1 MAISGE
7 VQVFGFVVRPNTY
20 TTIPHTPPHI
30 HHHHCNQHIHVR
42 SHHRAHAHSLAQVN
56 DDNVRAQ
63 FAELKMRLYPGG
75 VVQPP
80 LARTP
85 RFSMAGSASA
95 LSLSTVATPARVH
108 QAAAAPPRGSPS
120 ASPPLESPAAGAP
133 TATGLTLASDVQAVQ
148 GRESYEGYEG
158 S

>member
-1 MAISGE
+1 
-7 VQVFGFVVRPNTY
+7 VRACSQSPPPLQSTRSRPP
-20 TTIPHTPPHI
+20 TTPSPP
-30 HHHHCNQHIHVR
+30 R
-42 SHHRAHAHSLAQVN
+42 SCPPLAQVN
-56 DDNVRAQ
+56 HDDVRAQ
-63 FAELKMRLYPGG
+63 FAELEMRLCPGG